1 MLYILAFT
9 HNFLSFWM
17 LHDIWRCIGVVS
29 ALLLPTF
36 RTFPLDDER
45 DGVGE
50 ETFGQLES
58 RNMDVFHTERT
69 LAGFTIKMNMTIVM
83 ITCTVLFAYLI
94 IQDTSSVLK
103 SMNHVMLKK
112 KRKHTEDAR
121 LVHRYHLSF
130 QHAEAL
136 GMRIALQ
143 SFHHEYTVGCRFDT
157 LCLQK
162 LEAKDAA
169 STYSA
174 GWRSKPT
181 GAITSSCSTISASS
195 SSPTAEPHN
204 RTDFPGIAQY
214 HRGDTIP

>member
-1 MLYILAFT
+1 M
-9 HNFLSFWM
+9 
-17 LHDIWRCIGVVS
+17 
-29 ALLLPTF
+29 LLPTL
-36 RTFPLDDER
+36 RAFPLDDER
-45 DGVGE
+45 DGVRE

-94 IQDTSSVLK
+94 IQDTSSVFE
-103 SMNHVMLKK
+103 SMNHVMLQK

-121 LVHRYHLSF
+121 FVHRHHLSF

-157 LCLQK
+157 LCLQF
-162 LEAKDAA
+162 LDNIFCFHLIIYMYLLLFYLSRCKDTKYNKIFALF
-169 STYSA
+169 YY
-174 GWRSKPT
+174 KYLLF
-181 GAITSSCSTISASS
+181 SSLCSLFSI
-195 SSPTAEPHN
+195 
-204 RTDFPGIAQY
+204 F
-214 HRGDTIP
+214 